1 MSRIDKGEHA
11 LGDVDMPVE
20 RGVAPLADRLGYA
33 KQRKGS
39 DMGSDAAG
47 GQPAAPAGS
56 FGPQAI
62 AGEAAMARPA
72 GRLTHGWRDG
82 SVSLESAIMAQGRSR
97 FGRPT
102 RILLSVGPAAE
113 REKMLAAFAF
123 LPNFEVKTVKGLDFA
138 SIEDAYRTDYLI
150 VWFEGLQKLRDTDAN
165 AFVKLSRRARVI
177 IALSSDRLLE
187 AASTLHLAD
196 AWLFTDMVLDQI
208 AMLVGLSDSG
218 YTIVPSRVGSDFGL
232 DNLRCQLMYK
242 LDGPERLVLDQL
254 GVGNSNR
261 DISLRLAISE
271 PQTKAIVRNILSKLH
286 FRNRTEAAVFMAR
299 RQGAIG
305 AAPQAGPQV
314 APQVTPQADPEAD
327 PQPMP

>member
-1 MSRIDKGEHA
+1 MSRIDKSEHA
-11 LGDVDMPVE
+11 LGNANMQAE
-20 RGVAPLADRLGYA
+20 GRAAPPADRTE
-33 KQRKGS
+33 
-39 DMGSDAAG
+39 
-47 GQPAAPAGS
+47 
-56 FGPQAI
+56 F
-62 AGEAAMARPA
+62 AGEGAIGRPA

-82 SVSLESAIMAQGRSR
+82 SASLESAIMAQGRSR
-97 FGRPT
+97 YGRPT

-177 IALSSDRLLE
+177 IALSSERLLE

-218 YTIVPSRVGSDFGL
+218 YTIVPSRVGNDFGL
-232 DNLRCQLMYK
+232 DNLRRQLMHK
-242 LDGPERLVLDQL
+242 LDDAERLVLDQL
-254 GVGNSNR
+254 GVGDSNR
-261 DISLRLAISE
+261 DISLRLALSE

-299 RQGAIG
+299 RHGAIG
-305 AAPQAGPQV
+305 GTARSEAQPDDRPAP
-314 APQVTPQADPEAD
+314 
-327 PQPMP
+327 

>member
-1 MSRIDKGEHA
+1 MSRTDKSEHA
-11 LGDVDMPVE
+11 LGSANGSE
-20 RGVAPLADRLGYA
+20 KQGVTPLADRRRYDRNRAGQEAVGRQAIAAAAL
-33 KQRKGS
+33 S
-39 DMGSDAAG
+39 AAG
-47 GQPAAPAGS
+47 GGAGS
-56 FGPQAI
+56 AVKSP
-62 AGEAAMARPA
+62 
-72 GRLTHGWRDG
+72 RLTHGWRDG
-82 SVSLESAIMAQGRSR
+82 SMSLESAIMAQGRTR
-97 FGRPT
+97 YGRPT

-113 REKMLAAFAF
+113 REKMLAAFSF

-138 SIEDAYRTDYLI
+138 SIDDAYRTDYLI
-150 VWFEGLQKLRDTDAN
+150 VWFEGLQKLRDADAN
-165 AFVKLSRRARVI
+165 AFVKVSRRARVI

-232 DNLRCQLMYK
+232 DNLRCQLMHK
-242 LDGPERLVLDQL
+242 LDNAERLVLDQL

-261 DISLRLAISE
+261 DISRQLEISE

-299 RQGAIG
+299 RHG
-305 AAPQAGPQV
+305 AAEAGAQP
-314 APQVTPQADPEAD
+314 AP
-327 PQPMP
+327 

>member
-1 MSRIDKGEHA
+1 MSRKEKSEHA
-11 LGDVDMPVE
+11 FGYTNGSE
-20 RGVAPLADRLGYA
+20 EQGVAPSTDRQGYA
-33 KQRKGS
+33 QQRRGNNA
-39 DMGSDAAG
+39 GGRQIVAAAAFSAVT
-47 GQPAAPAGS
+47 GQPAAVGKT
-56 FGPQAI
+56 
-62 AGEAAMARPA
+62 
-72 GRLTHGWRDG
+72 GRLTHGWREG
-82 SVSLESAIMAQGRSR
+82 SISLESAIMAQGRTR
-97 FGRPT
+97 YGRPT
-102 RILLSVGPAAE
+102 RILLSVGPATE
-113 REKMLAAFAF
+113 REKMLAAFSY
-123 LPNFEVKTVKGLDFA
+123 LPNFEVKTVKGLDFT

-150 VWFEGLQKLRDTDAN
+150 VWFEGLQKLRDADAN

-232 DNLRCQLMYK
+232 DNLRCQLMSK
-242 LDGPERLVLDQL
+242 LDDSERLVLDQL

-261 DISLRLAISE
+261 DISLQLAISE

-299 RQGAIG
+299 RHG
-305 AAPQAGPQV
+305 AAEPSA
-314 APQVTPQADPEAD
+314 APSP
-327 PQPMP
+327 